1 MRFLVC
7 CVLLL
12 STGLAR
18 ADALVS
24 TEWLAGHLDDPQV
37 RLFEV
42 SVAPEQYDAGH
53 IPGAFNLNWH
63 TDLVDPVRRDIAP
76 REQLQAQ
83 LRAAGVDAN
92 STLVLYGDNHN
103 WFAAWGVWVFETY
116 GLEQVKLLD
125 GGRIKWELEGRALT
139 REASTATPSQLI
151 LPEACERSRARLGVV
166 VDAEQ
171 GRTDAAWLDIRS
183 PDEYQG
189 RVIAPA
195 GSLELSMRAGHVPG
209 AVNVPWSKVVQ
220 ADGRFRPVDE
230 LRALYQSVGIDGQR
244 PVITYCRIGE
254 RSSHSWFVLHRLL
267 GYPARNYDGSWT
279 EYGNSVGVPIDNPA
293 GTVWR
298 GR

>member
-1 MRFLVC
+1 MRFLMLC
-7 CVLLL
+7 ALLL
-12 STGLAR
+12 SVGLAR

-24 TEWLAGHLDDPQV
+24 TEWLAAHLDDPQI

-53 IPGAFNLNWH
+53 IPGAFNLDWH

-83 LRAAGVDAN
+83 LRAAGVDAH

-103 WFAAWGVWVFETY
+103 WFAAWGAWIFETY

-125 GGRIKWELEGRALT
+125 GGRIKWELEGRVLT
-139 REASTATPSQLI
+139 REASTAKPSQLI
-151 LPEACERSRARLGVV
+151 LPEASERYRARLGDV
-166 VDAEQ
+166 VDAAQ
-171 GRTDAAWLDIRS
+171 GRTDVALLDIRS

-220 ADGRFRPVDE
+220 PDGRFRPVEE
-230 LRALYQSVGIDGQR
+230 LRALYQRVGIDGQR

>member
-1 MRFLVC
+1 MRFLILC
-7 CVLLL
+7 ALLL
-12 STGLAR
+12 SVGLAR

-24 TEWLAGHLDDPQV
+24 TEWLAAHLDDPQV

-103 WFAAWGVWVFETY
+103 WFAAWGAWIFETY

-125 GGRIKWELEGRALT
+125 GGGIKWELEGRALT
-139 REASTATPSQLI
+139 RETSAATPSQLI
-151 LPEACERSRARLGVV
+151 LPEASERYRARLGDV
-166 VDAEQ
+166 VDAAQ
-171 GRTDAAWLDIRS
+171 GRTDAALLDIRS

-220 ADGRFRPVDE
+220 PDGRFRPVDE
-230 LRALYQSVGIDGQR
+230 LRALYQSVGIDGHR

-279 EYGNSVGVPIDNPA
+279 EYGNSVGVPIDNPT

>member
-1 MRFLVC
+1 MRFLIC

-24 TEWLAGHLDDPQV
+24 TEWLAAHLDDPQV

-103 WFAAWGVWVFETY
+103 WFAAWGAWVFETY

-151 LPEACERSRARLGVV
+151 LPEASERYRARLGDV
-166 VDAEQ
+166 VDAAQ
-171 GRTDAAWLDIRS
+171 GRTDAALLDIRS

>member
-24 TEWLAGHLDDPQV
+24 TEWLAAHLDDPQV

-42 SVAPEQYDAGH
+42 SVAPEHYDAGH

-125 GGRIKWELEGRALT
+125 GGRINWELEGRALT

-151 LPEACERSRARLGVV
+151 LPEASERYRARLGDVV
-166 VDAEQ
+166 EAAQ
-171 GRTDAAWLDIRS
+171 GRTDAALLDIRS

>member
-151 LPEACERSRARLGVV
+151 LPEASERYRARLGDV
-166 VDAEQ
+166 VDAAQ
-171 GRTDAAWLDIRS
+171 GRTDAALLDIRS